1 MNTLTLIKELQFI
14 NSSSYHDYIEEF
26 DMFNMPGAFK
36 TLASM
41 LPGIGTFNT
50 WQCLKRTNLGFIRKT
65 FTMIMSIPLG
75 MMAYISCVLHSSGEV
90 ITASKLNNA
99 MTLFEEVLVSFQMA
113 GLFTNELDVA
123 LNEFQQSFEEKGK
136 YLRAKYPA
144 FNKELEREINIEYG
158 QLALDYV
165 EGYIAI
171 ISKMLY
177 RKLNNEQKAKLN
189 EIKNEI
195 KMSKMEFNKFKK

>member
-1 MNTLTLIKELQFI
+1 MT
-14 NSSSYHDYIEEF
+14 
-26 DMFNMPGAFK
+26 
-36 TLASM
+36 
-41 LPGIGTFNT
+41 
-50 WQCLKRTNLGFIRKT
+50 
-65 FTMIMSIPLG
+65 
-75 MMAYISCVLHSSGEV
+75 HS
-90 ITASKLNNA
+90 
-99 MTLFEEVLVSFQMA
+99 
-113 GLFTNELDVA
+113 
-123 LNEFQQSFEEKGK
+123 NEFQQSFEEKGK

-195 KMSKMEFNKFKK
+195 KMSKMEFNKFKNKF